1 MADTTQAIGA
11 PAGNPEPTFKP
22 MERAPW
28 ETYRTYSPGY
38 IVTGAAG
45 AIDVFRNSA
54 EGVNCS
60 MKMPPAM
67 ARALAREL
75 LAAAD
80 AIEGAA
86 A

>member
-1 MADTTQAIGA
+1 MADTTQVIGT

-22 MERAPW
+22 MDRTPW
-28 ETYRTYSPGY
+28 ETYRTHSSGY
-38 IVTGAAG
+38 IVTGADG
-45 AIDVFRNSA
+45 AIDVFRTSA

-60 MKMPPAM
+60 MKMRPAM
-67 ARALAREL
+67 ARALACEL

-80 AIEGAA
+80 AIDGAA